1 MIDNNNYSGSS
12 DNSYSQALFEL
23 SKENNILNEVEEQA
37 SALINLISKSEDFNL
52 LIKNPT
58 NQQEDQVKVIN
69 LISEKYGFSSLF
81 KKFLNFL
88 IIKRKLFYI
97 EKILKDYLTICLK
110 KRGEILARL
119 TAAKELNMNE
129 IEKIKNDLANNF
141 GLNIK
146 LNYKY
151 DPSLIGGLIIQVGSL
166 MVDTSIKNKLKQ
178 IENKMIE
185 A

>member
-69 LISEKYGFSSLF
+69 LISESSGHSG
-81 KKFLNFL
+81 
-88 IIKRKLFYI
+88 IAGGQ
-97 EKILKDYLTICLK
+97 YLYLS
-110 KRGEILARL
+110 
-119 TAAKELNMNE
+119 
-129 IEKIKNDLANNF
+129 
-141 GLNIK
+141 
-146 LNYKY
+146 Y
-151 DPSLIGGLIIQVGSL
+151 
-166 MVDTSIKNKLKQ
+166 
-178 IENKMIE
+178 
-185 A
+185 